1 MYIQQKWLIFH
12 YKLII
17 GNFDYNKCSKWPP
30 FDLIHNSALLLM
42 LPTQLLMK
50 SGLKL
55 SKKSSTTFFNLGMV
69 EGWASQTFCILCPQN
84 VKSKGFKSKRRVR
97 KSGKFQ
103 NKFDQ
108 KWLLRK
114 LYLDNGNYWY
124 ELSNSP
130 YSSWC

>member
-69 EGWASQTFCILCPQN
+69 EGWASQTFWNLKKIEKNGCYASCAWVMVIIDMNYQN
-84 VKSKGFKSKRRVR
+84 VNISGEDKRIFFKSMSLFSAILNRFKI
-97 KSGKFQ
+97 
-103 NKFDQ
+103 
-108 KWLLRK
+108 
-114 LYLDNGNYWY
+114 YIH
-124 ELSNSP
+124 
-130 YSSWC
+130 

>member
-55 SKKSSTTFFNLGMV
+55 SKNSSTTFFNWGMV
-69 EGWASQTFCILCPQN
+69 EGWAQ
-84 VKSKGFKSKRRVR
+84 RRVR
-97 KSGKFQ
+97 KSGKFEKKIDKNGYYASCAWVIVIIDMNYQ
-103 NKFDQ
+103 NGTTSREYKRIF
-108 KWLLRK
+108 LILC
-114 LYLDNGNYWY
+114 LYFL
-124 ELSNSP
+124 P
-130 YSSWC
+130 F